1 MSLDLILLLL
11 KEKWQLDEDKLTFII
26 LAFKS
31 ESLAAAPPPPLDEL
45 FHTSSG
51 LSPTDKRLS
60 DDFQM
65 IGDVNIFL
73 NGAIPP
79 LQPSSPQVHL
89 TTSLENSNVSSL
101 HPSAKERQSPNFY
114 EEVKGNEEDID
125 DDDFQAE
132 VEIMIA
138 GTYFISALMT

>member
-1 MSLDLILLLL
+1 M
-11 KEKWQLDEDKLTFII
+11 
-26 LAFKS
+26 
-31 ESLAAAPPPPLDEL
+31 DEL

-89 TTSLENSNVSSL
+89 TTSLGNSNVSSL

-114 EEVKGNEEDID
+114 EVKGSEEDKD